1 MNFKSV
7 FLILLAHQISF
18 LSSELLRA
26 PLQPHFDYAFTKF
39 RPPPPPPEPTFIQR
53 ITNWIFPWGWSSE
66 EEQLSIPAMPKIDSI
81 LPPPGPA
88 PSLPVQPPQTRV
100 MNTYPVRD
108 TEPTTAR
115 TTRAV
120 LTKCSPC
127 NKIPWIPM
135 MPTYQLP
142 ILKGN
147 NQQVFVAK
155 HHFGNENPYV
165 QVPASNQGYQYNSP
179 STISPATQPQKVQD
193 VYGVPS
199 FTYGAPSTTKFPP
212 IKIQE
217 NVEQLY
223 GVPHSI
229 YGIPSTSK
237 PPPIKLQQL
246 PIAHQTYGVPQSTY
260 GPPSTTTKPLKIQ
273 QTYGIPQNTYDVLQS
288 TYGTPSTSTVK
299 PPSNIYGY
307 PTVTQATSYQHTT
320 PYPAFPPSTTQK
332 INANTIDTS
341 VITFTTT
348 RPQNNRPL
356 RFTSPQDAVTNPEY
370 LPPPNILPLEG
381 ENSAFKPIPIP
392 HLSPTPIPPLFDAK
406 HFHDNPYTSQ
416 KTGFIKLVPLEP
428 VAQLSNNVDVQVK
441 PNKNGV
447 EVVNSRLVAEFLL
460 NPEGTRE
467 NNQSIK
473 QNGPVKIN
481 IDVGNNL
488 DNFNAT
494 LSAPILVESAEL
506 VTDAAFAASEKEF
519 HHNVQQEL
527 SEDDYRHVTS
537 YDQQLKQDETNGHR
551 VPINNEEET
560 TTTES
565 NYHVKFE
572 PSIQTA
578 ADLEDETK
586 RQNSTNYKNRD
597 RETPL
602 EMLDLPI
609 QHRTT
614 TLRTTTLP
622 PPPPPFKPIQDFTK
636 TLATL
641 WTAATRTIP
650 SSTQSSITT
659 TLKPTVNS
667 FIAKLSG
674 ITLQK
679 ITTTTST
686 KKPKQIVLPYSTINR
701 PSPFKPQDEQ
711 DFATYKPFIRGH
723 YVTHPPRIISTTKL
737 PTTIFDF
744 TTTNKND
751 LLYNA
756 HGYHND
762 EEYQVAQES
771 QIIESKVKIEPPN
784 SNERLTKI
792 IANNIRE
799 LLRKEKTS
807 PKPVKIDLIKLQRN
821 IDGWTEQSFKG
832 KASTM
837 AIFGHTKAIP
847 TSYLTKMMTTTT
859 FPTTTLSPKTTFD
872 PDLMEET
879 KKQYENILYKH
890 DNEQDELYVKRH
902 DRFLNR
908 DNELVLLNN
917 NLTQNAIKQGV
928 KVYAPKSTLSP
939 KELWHRLHLTVSPL
953 TNERVY
959 VVTPQPPSKDEI
971 NDDTTI
977 AYKPRFAI
985 RPTIA
990 GNLFKMRL
998 YYIYFFLQNFNFL
1011 KV

>member
-7 FLILLAHQISF
+7 VLILLANQISL

-66 EEQLSIPAMPKIDSI
+66 EEQLSIPAMPKIDSLI
-81 LPPPGPA
+81 PPSGPP
-88 PSLPVQPPQTRV
+88 PSLPIQQQPQTRI
-100 MNTYPVRD
+100 MNSYPFPTRD

-120 LTKCSPC
+120 VTKCSPC
-127 NKIPWIPM
+127 NKVPWIPM
-135 MPTYQLP
+135 MPSYQLP
-142 ILKGN
+142 VLKGN
-147 NQQVFVAK
+147 QQHSNQQVFVAK

-165 QVPASNQGYQYNSP
+165 QIPASNQGYQYTAP
-179 STISPATQPQKVQD
+179 STFPPVIKPQKVHD
-193 VYGVPS
+193 VYGVPNYS
-199 FTYGAPSTTKFPP
+199 ATKVPP
-212 IKIQE
+212 LKVQE

-223 GVPHSI
+223 GVPHHI
-229 YGIPSTSK
+229 YEAPSTSK

-246 PIAHQTYGVPQSTY
+246 PSAHQTYGVPSSYGPPSTTSNPIKIQQTYGLPHSTY
-260 GPPSTTTKPLKIQ
+260 GPPST
-273 QTYGIPQNTYDVLQS
+273 S
-288 TYGTPSTSTVK
+288 TAK
-299 PPSNIYGY
+299 PPSNFYGY
-307 PTVTQATSYQHTT
+307 PTVTNTPQVYTTYQYTT
-320 PYPAFPPSTTQK
+320 PFPAFPPSTTPK
-332 INANTIDTS
+332 INFNTIDTS
-341 VITFTTT
+341 VITFTTN
-348 RPQNNRPL
+348 RPQNNRPI
-356 RFTSPQDAVTNPEY
+356 RFTSPQGAVTNPEY

-392 HLSPTPIPPLFDAK
+392 NLSPTPIPPLFDAQQ
-406 HFHDNPYTSQ
+406 FHDNPYSNQ

-428 VAQLSNNVDVQVK
+428 VAQLSNNVDVQVN
-441 PNKNGV
+441 PNSNGI
-447 EVVNSRLVAEFLL
+447 EVVNSRLVAEFALT
-460 NPEGTRE
+460 PEGTRE
-467 NNQSIK
+467 LNQSNR

-481 IDVGNNL
+481 IDIGNNL

-494 LSAPILVESAEL
+494 LSAPILVESGESA
-506 VTDAAFAASEKEF
+506 TDASFAASEKEY

-527 SEDDYRHVTS
+527 SGNDHHVT
-537 YDQQLKQDETNGHR
+537 YDEQLKQDETNNNR
-551 VPINNEEET
+551 VLFNNEEET
-560 TTTES
+560 TTET
-565 NYHVKFE
+565 NYNVKFE

-578 ADLEDETK
+578 ADLEDEARK
-586 RQNSTNYKNRD
+586 NRTNYKNRD

-602 EMLDLPI
+602 EMLDSPI
-609 QHRTT
+609 QHRTPT
-614 TLRTTTLP
+614 VKTTTTESP
-622 PPPPPFKPIQDFTK
+622 SPPPFKPMQDFSK

-641 WTAATRTIP
+641 WTAATRSISLT
-650 SSTQSSITT
+650 TQSTILST
-659 TLKPTVNS
+659 TLKPTVNP

-679 ITTTTST
+679 VTTTTEAPTST
-686 KKPKQIVLPYSTINR
+686 KKSKQIVLPYTTINR

-723 YVTHPPRIISTTKL
+723 YVTHPPRGFTTTKI

-744 TTTNKND
+744 TTTDKND

-771 QIIESKVKIEPPN
+771 QIVESKVKIEPPS
-784 SNERLTKI
+784 SNGRLTKI
-792 IANNIRE
+792 IANNIRD

-847 TSYLTKMMTTTT
+847 TSFLTTMMTTTT
-859 FPTTTLSPKTTFD
+859 IPTTTLSSMTTFD

-879 KKQYENILYKH
+879 KRQYENILYK
-890 DNEQDELYVKRH
+890 NEDEIYVKRH

-971 NDDTTI
+971 NDDTTV

-990 GNLFKMRL
+990 GNLFKMSL
-998 YYIYFFLQNFNFL
+998 LLNIFTYL
-1011 KV
+1011 KKI